1 MRQQNHV
8 LALSPTGGAILPGE
22 IAALADAE
30 NFAEPVNG
38 EFLLRLIDEAEPHRL
53 PSLAKSCGPFQDLA
67 FLTQNFILAA
77 QSFQF
82 GGGIFLARRH
92 GRRIDRRSR
101 LRPIQRTKVDSPIPR
116 SSAISRCVRP
126 LVCASRTASSAN
138 SGVNLCLVIEFT
150 FHLRKTLH
158 SFEASPRQRLQ
169 WSAPEMAAR

>member
-53 PSLAKSCGPFQDLA
+53 PSLAKKVVARFQDFAL
-67 FLTQNFILAA
+67 LTKNFIFAA

-92 GRRIDRRSR
+92 GRRIDQTIPAAADPANQRR
-101 LRPIQRTKVDSPIPR
+101 
-116 SSAISRCVRP
+116 
-126 LVCASRTASSAN
+126 
-138 SGVNLCLVIEFT
+138 
-150 FHLRKTLH
+150 
-158 SFEASPRQRLQ
+158 
-169 WSAPEMAAR
+169 